1 MAAERS
7 NPYNVFNFL
16 VTIDGFGDS
25 GSFQAGFQ
33 EISGLGNEITIA
45 EYRNGNEKANHVRK
59 VAGMNKITDVT
70 FKRGVTGSLQ
80 IYQWLLAI
88 RTGSPQR
95 RSVRIELRDE
105 TGTKTVMSWKLF
117 NAMIM
122 KYTGPTLNAKG
133 GTDLA
138 IEEMV
143 VSTEDI
149 TIE

>member
-1 MAAERS
+1 MAVERT

-16 VTIDGFGDS
+16 VTIDGFGGAD
-25 GSFQAGFQ
+25 SFQAGFQ
-33 EISGLGNEITIA
+33 EISGLSNEITIA

-70 FKRGVTGSLQ
+70 FKRGITGSLQ

-88 RTGSPQR
+88 RSGSQER
-95 RSVRIELRDE
+95 RRVQIDLRDE
-105 TGTKTVMSWKLF
+105 TGTNIVMTWTLF

-122 KYTGPTLNAKG
+122 KYTGPTLNGKG

-143 VSTEDI
+143 VSAEDI
-149 TIE
+149 TVG